1 VSEGET
7 MVMLVSTVVAIATAA
22 ATRTE
27 TFHRLYLRGNPAP
40 GIVRLGVWLSM
51 AWIGFVLWRYADPSV
66 RGIYVV
72 FYLVMGYAVVKVF
85 GQLAASLYG
94 ARTRVDAV
102 ERRNVPAALVIAAFT
117 LATGLIFGGSLWG
130 EADPVGDGEG
140 GWWIPAS
147 FFALGWTTLVI
158 AFGLFLSREHG
169 RLANRLQRERSLED
183 ARAASAFLLGTG
195 IALTEAVSGD
205 FWGWRHGLLTFG
217 VLAALVL
224 VREAFAAVQTRAHR
238 PGTAGDIGGEGSGPP
253 EGRRTIEGVVY
264 VLVGLA
270 AWGMIRLLDLSVGAR

>member
-1 VSEGET
+1 MGEGEA
-7 MVMLVSTVVAIATAA
+7 MVLVVSSVVAIATAA

-27 TFHRLYLRGNPAP
+27 AFHRLYLRGNPAP

-72 FYLVMGYAVVKVF
+72 FYLVMGYAAVKLF
-85 GQLAASLYG
+85 GQIAASMYG

-102 ERRNVPAALVIAAFT
+102 ERRNVPAALVISAFT
-117 LATGLIFGGSLWG
+117 LATGLVFGGSLWG

-140 GWWIPAS
+140 GWWIPAT

-158 AFGLFLSREHG
+158 AFGLFLRREGG
-169 RLANRLQRERSLED
+169 RLADRLQRERSLDD
-183 ARAASAFLLGTG
+183 ARAAAGFLLGTG
-195 IALTEAVSGD
+195 VALTEAVSGD

-224 VREAFAAVQTRAHR
+224 VREAFAGVQARARHR
-238 PGTAGDIGGEGSGPP
+238 GTAGDVGGDGSSPSGAH
-253 EGRRTIEGVVY
+253 RTIEAIAY
-264 VLVGLA
+264 LLVGLA
-270 AWGMIRLLDLSVGAR
+270 AWGLVRLLDLSVGAR

>member
-1 VSEGET
+1 
-7 MVMLVSTVVAIATAA
+7 MLLSGGVAIATAA

-66 RGIYVV
+66 TGVYVV
-72 FYLVMGYAVVKVF
+72 FYLIMGYAVVKLF
-85 GQLAASLYG
+85 GQLTATLYG

-130 EADPVGDGEG
+130 EADPVGDWEG

-158 AFGLFLSREHG
+158 AFGLFLRREGG
-169 RLANRLQRERSLED
+169 RLAHRLQRERSLDD
-183 ARAASAFLLGTG
+183 ARAVAAYLLGAG
-195 IALTEAVSGD
+195 VALMEAVSGD
-205 FWGWRHGLLTFG
+205 FWGWWHGLLTFG
-217 VLAALVL
+217 VLAALVIAHEL
-224 VREAFAAVQTRAHR
+224 FAGFQARAHR
-238 PGTAGDIGGEGSGPP
+238 RGTAGDVAGGDGSGPSDT
-253 EGRRTIEGVVY
+253 RRTIEAIVY
-264 VLVGLA
+264 LLIGLA
-270 AWGMIRLLDLSVGAR
+270 AWGMNRLLDLAVGAV